1 MLCKQIREYPLLS
14 SVLALA
20 IARLINRLVDVASSR
35 YFGTPHPEHLSDK
48 PREGKDDKGHDPPGH
63 VILCHVKGRMKRF
76 NIRIL
81 QGDQVSIEMSPY
93 DLTKGR
99 IVYRNR

>member
-1 MLCKQIREYPLLS
+1 MAKDDLIKVDGTVKELLS
-14 SVLALA
+14 NGFYRVE
-20 IARLINRLVDVASSR
+20 IQ
-35 YFGTPHPEHLSDK
+35 GGHL
-48 PREGKDDKGHDPPGH
+48 
-63 VILCHVKGRMKRF
+63 ILCHVKGKMKRF

-81 QGDQVSIEMSPY
+81 QGDKVSIEMSPY